1 MEPRSVRSTTVSSES
16 QRVPSL
22 DGIRGRLRFDGP
34 RGCLTMIID
43 DGRVSL
49 SPAHGIADC
58 VLTAYEDGD
67 LEDIVSGKLNMVTAI
82 LRGRVRVVGDPLLAL
97 RVAGSMR
104 DVGRLIEPYATEGTG
119 TGASS

>member
-1 MEPRSVRSTTVSSES
+1 MAQSTES
-16 QRVPSL
+16 AEVEGDAHRVASL

-34 RGCLTMIID
+34 RGSLTMIID

-58 VLTAYEDGD
+58 VLTAYEAGD
-67 LEDIVSGKLNMVTAI
+67 LQDIVTGKLNVVTAI

-104 DVGRLIEPYATEGTG
+104 DVGRLLSTVDASR
-119 TGASS
+119 GAS

>member
-1 MEPRSVRSTTVSSES
+1 MEPQSTKSTEVGGEA

-22 DGIRGRLRFDGP
+22 EGIRGRLRFDGP
-34 RGCLTMIID
+34 RGSLTMIVD

-58 VLTAYEDGD
+58 VLTAYEAGD
-67 LEDIVSGKLNMVTAI
+67 LEEIVTGKLNMVTAI

-97 RVAGSMR
+97 RVAGSMK
-104 DVGRLIEPYATEGTG
+104 DVGSIVAPYTKGAGM
-119 TGASS
+119 GASS

>member
-1 MEPRSVRSTTVSSES
+1 MEPRSTRSTDVGSEA

-34 RGCLTMIID
+34 RGSLTMIID

-58 VLTAYEDGD
+58 VLTAYEAGD
-67 LEDIVSGKLNMVTAI
+67 LEDIVTGKLNIVTAI

-104 DVGRLIEPYATEGTG
+104 DVGQMASPYTDPAR
-119 TGASS
+119 TGASQ